1 MNMHGPL
8 RETLEGMLDSAPPVS
23 NRAKV
28 LADLARNLADR
39 IDGDC
44 EDRYAA
50 GVAKEFRAT
59 VEALDAMGD
68 TTDAFDELAKRLS
81 AKVGDSQ
88 D

>member
-1 MNMHGPL
+1 MQGNL
-8 RETLEGMLDSAPPVS
+8 RKTLEGMLKNAPPS
-23 NRAKV
+23 TDRAQV

-39 IDGDC
+39 IDDGC

-50 GVAKEFRAT
+50 GVAKEFRTT
-59 VEALDAMGD
+59 VDALDSLGG

-81 AKVGDSQ
+81 AKVVDAT